1 MNRDERQERY
11 AELASV
17 HRALHEEREVAVR
30 AEAENARLRAELSS
44 AIDDARETMGPVERP
59 YEQPWT
65 EGTMSE
71 RREHWAAAL
80 TEHAFEEYWSLLT
93 EEERET
99 RREFADA
106 VMSVADAE
114 IATLLAQLA
123 SDQLRGEVAYDR
135 AVAAEQENACL
146 RRELEAARRAK
157 QETDD
162 RHAATIA
169 DLRNALEERYEH
181 RGLDDLANSIYG
193 VLERG
198 SND

>member
-44 AIDDARETMGPVERP
+44 AIDNAREAMGPVEMP

-106 VMSVADAE
+106 VMAVADAE

-135 AVAAEQENACL
+135 AVAAEREN
-146 RRELEAARRAK
+146 ARRAK

-169 DLRNALEERYEH
+169 DLRKTLEERYEH
-181 RGLDDLANSIYG
+181 RGVDDLANSIYG

>member
-30 AEAENARLRAELSS
+30 AEAEIARLRAEH
-44 AIDDARETMGPVERP
+44 DA
-59 YEQPWT
+59 
-65 EGTMSE
+65 
-71 RREHWAAAL
+71 
-80 TEHAFEEYWSLLT
+80 
-93 EEERET
+93 
-99 RREFADA
+99 DK
-106 VMSVADAE
+106 
-114 IATLLAQLA
+114 ATGQ
-123 SDQLRGEVAYDR
+123 VAYDR

-146 RRELEAARRAK
+146 RRELEATRRAK

-181 RGLDDLANSIYG
+181 RGVDDLANSIYG